1 MASHTEIKRSVLQM
15 YMAHPYPQW
24 TREERR
30 ARLASEL
37 CRYRFLGLADAMRG
51 ARFLDVGCGTANRCM
66 LPAKH
71 LGVREYVGVD
81 HSTASL
87 AIARRVAEEE
97 AFDRFVPVEGDVF
110 SIPYPDESFDVVM
123 CQGVLHH
130 TADPFRGLR
139 EVVRVCRRG
148 GLVSIFLYNRWNHWR
163 HNLQKDRVT
172 RLAGDDI
179 EERFRVA
186 HRLYGSKP
194 LNRMSPEEIATFY
207 DQYCHP
213 HKSDHTIGET
223 LSWFDRVGLTYWGS
237 YPPLRI
243 RDFVACA
250 QERARLL
257 SEYPLL
263 FSDAGRLTTTIA
275 RRLPAAAIA
284 PPPFRRPTLIHRF
297 FWQAVYAW
305 HGRHGAYSGGA
316 MLCGLR
322 R

>member
-1 MASHTEIKRSVLQM
+1 MCDRALGGSTACLCRDLPLALYWRIIVC
-15 YMAHPYPQW
+15 
-24 TREERR
+24 RR
-30 ARLASEL
+30 LSSSCVIRLTIDLSEL
-37 CRYRFLGLADAMRG
+37 FVFFFSSRRRHTRCLSDWSS
-51 ARFLDVGCGTANRCM
+51 DVCSSD
-66 LPAKH
+66 L
-71 LGVREYVGVD
+71 
-81 HSTASL
+81 
-87 AIARRVAEEE
+87 AEEE

-275 RRLPAAAIA
+275 LRLPAAEIV

-305 HGRHGAYSGGA
+305 HGRHGTYSGGA